1 MDHPPR
7 RRSTLPRWP
16 RSWLLSIPDSP
27 SEWGRSRTVIGPGI
41 SWFPERKA
49 DVAYNA
55 TGWTDFSVGIMGAAA
70 TLVGLLFVAVSI
82 NLTHILALKGL
93 PARAAQ
99 TLLFLATPLFA
110 ALFTLVPGQS
120 RGALAGEIL
129 LLTAVTGS
137 VHVAFTTGTGKP
149 ARDAKWLLNRVAPA
163 GAITIC
169 LAVAGVTLVVQAG
182 GGLYWLVPS
191 AVLAFVFGIT
201 NAWVLLVEIL
211 R

>member
-1 MDHPPR
+1 
-7 RRSTLPRWP
+7 
-16 RSWLLSIPDSP
+16 
-27 SEWGRSRTVIGPGI
+27 
-41 SWFPERKA
+41 
-49 DVAYNA
+49 VAYSA

-129 LLTAVTGS
+129 LLAAISGS
-137 VHVAFTTGTGKP
+137 AHVAFTMGTGRP
-149 ARDAKWLLNRVAPA
+149 AHDRKWMLNRVAPA
-163 GAITIC
+163 AVITLC
-169 LAVAGVTLVVQAG
+169 LALAGATLVAQTG